1 MPPPPAF
8 FAALALILGAYLLLA
23 DVVKRWFYK
32 RNAYRLEQVLIPKRR
47 PFYLTRSAKFME
59 DMVAVL
65 SLRFEDE
72 FSIDSLSEDL
82 NSVITYPI
90 NSNEVERN
98 LQQFRRSGVI
108 NVDWHTRMIKC
119 EKPLKEYVKK
129 NVIESEMWPTIAED
143 WGRINA
149 AIQNRRGNV
158 NAEYQELLIQQQR

>member
-1 MPPPPAF
+1 M
-8 FAALALILGAYLLLA
+8 
-23 DVVKRWFYK
+23 
-32 RNAYRLEQVLIPKRR
+32 Q
-47 PFYLTRSAKFME
+47 

-90 NSNEVERN
+90 NPNQVVRN
-98 LQQFRRSGVI
+98 LQNLRRSGII
-108 NVDWHTRMIKC
+108 NVDWHTRMIKR

-158 NAEYQELLIQQQR
+158 NAEYQNYCFNSKDNPFLCLQSFEEKRFEMEFYVFVS